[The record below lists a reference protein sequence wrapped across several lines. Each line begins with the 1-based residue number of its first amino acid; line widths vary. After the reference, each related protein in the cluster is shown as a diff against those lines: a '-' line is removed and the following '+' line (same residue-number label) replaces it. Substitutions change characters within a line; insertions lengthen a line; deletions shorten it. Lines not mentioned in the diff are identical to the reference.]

1 MAKIRTFIALELPQ
15 DLKKAL
21 ADLQGK
27 LRSRTDCVR
36 WVRPEHIHLTL
47 KFLGPTEEGLVDSI
61 GRILANLAQ
70 GLSLFRT
77 QIAGLGAFPNSRNP
91 KVIWVGMPG
100 EQGSLLKF
108 QQQLEDALAP
118 VGFAKEKRSFAPH
131 LTLGRVKEGKG
142 KKELEQLIAEYH
154 NENLGNF
161 AADTLIFF
169 RSDLHPSGPVYSAL
183 KTIKL

>member
-15 DLKKAL
+15 EMKKAL
-21 ADLQGK
+21 ADLQAE

-36 WVRPEHIHLTL
+36 WVKPEHIHLTL
-47 KFLGPTEEGLVDSI
+47 KFLGPTEEGLVEPVA
-61 GRILANLAQ
+61 RILSNLAQ
-70 GLSLFRT
+70 GVTPFRT

-91 KVIWVGMPG
+91 KVMWVGMPG

-118 VGFAKEKRSFAPH
+118 VGFAKEKRLFAPH

-142 KKELEQLIAEYH
+142 KRELEQLIETYQSK
-154 NENLGNF
+154 NLGNF
-161 AADTLIFF
+161 AADKIIFF
-169 RSDLHPSGPVYSAL
+169 RSDLQPSGPVYSAL

>member
-1 MAKIRTFIALELPQ
+1 MAKIRTFIALELPPE
-15 DLKKAL
+15 LKLAL
-21 ADLQGK
+21 ASLQGN

-36 WVRPEHIHLTL
+36 WVKPEHIHLTL
-47 KFLGPTEEGLVDSI
+47 KFLGPTEEGLVEPV

-70 GLSLFRT
+70 GVSPFRT

-91 KVIWVGMPG
+91 KVIWIGMPG
-100 EQGSLLKF
+100 EQAILLKF

-131 LTLGRVKEGKG
+131 LTLGRIKEGKG
-142 KKELEQLIAEYH
+142 KKELEQLITEYQ
-154 NENLGNF
+154 NKDLGNF
-161 AADTLIFF
+161 AADTLILF
-169 RSDLHPSGPVYSAL
+169 RSDLHPGGPVYSSL

>member
-15 DLKKAL
+15 ELKKAL
-21 ADLQGK
+21 ADLQAE

-36 WVRPEHIHLTL
+36 WVKPEHIHLTL
-47 KFLGPTEEGLVDSI
+47 KFLGPTEEGLVEPVA
-61 GRILANLAQ
+61 RILSNLAQ
-70 GLSLFRT
+70 GVTPFRT

-100 EQGSLLKF
+100 DQGNLLQF
-108 QQQLEDALAP
+108 QEQLEDALAH
-118 VGFAKEKRSFAPH
+118 VGFAKEKRSFSPH

-142 KKELEQLIAEYH
+142 KRELEQLIETYQSKD
-154 NENLGNF
+154 LGKF
-161 AADTLIFF
+161 AADTIFFF
-169 RSDLHPSGPVYSAL
+169 RSDLHPTGPVYSAL

>member
-1 MAKIRTFIALELPQ
+1 MAKIRTFIALELPPE
-15 DLKKAL
+15 LKLAL
-21 ADLQGK
+21 ASLQGN

-36 WVRPEHIHLTL
+36 WVKPEHIHLTL
-47 KFLGPTEEGLVDSI
+47 KFLGPTEEGLVEPV

-70 GLSLFRT
+70 DVSPFRT

-100 EQGSLLKF
+100 EQAILIEF

-142 KKELEQLIAEYH
+142 KKELEQLITEYQ
-154 NENLGNF
+154 NKDLGNF
-161 AADTLIFF
+161 AADTLILF